1 MAGIDKATFFV
12 RGSVQGVRF
21 RWWARAKAK
30 ELGLVGYARNLAD
43 GRVEVCAQGP
53 VADVETMER
62 LLSEQPSTAG
72 RPGRVRG
79 VTAQWGGIRS
89 DLDGFTEQ

>member
-12 RGSVQGVRF
+12 RGSVQGVGF

-72 RPGRVRG
+72 RPGRVGG

>member
-1 MAGIDKATFFV
+1 MNRQLRSRTDKLDADVTT
-12 RGSVQGVRF
+12 RHKLLTGS
-21 RWWARAKAK
+21 WT
-30 ELGLVGYARNLAD
+30 
-43 GRVEVCAQGP
+43 
-53 VADVETMER
+53 ADVETLER

>member
-12 RGSVQGVRF
+12 RGSVQGVGF

-72 RPGRVRG
+72 RPGRVRA